1 MVWPSLL
8 RKEMGDLVLAIRM
21 AFSSAFRSKVS
32 VDRSE
37 QCLPRMMLQS
47 PDQNRAPLQGPG
59 RKEAPRL

>member
-8 RKEMGDLVLAIRM
+8 RKEMGDLVLAIRT

-32 VDRSE
+32 VNRSE
-37 QCLPRMMLQS
+37 QCLPRMTLQS
-47 PDQNRAPLQGPG
+47 PDQGPG